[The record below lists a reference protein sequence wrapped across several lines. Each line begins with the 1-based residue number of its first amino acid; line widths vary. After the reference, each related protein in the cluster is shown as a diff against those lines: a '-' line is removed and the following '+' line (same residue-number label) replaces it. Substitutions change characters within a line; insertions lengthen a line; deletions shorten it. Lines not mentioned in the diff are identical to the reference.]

1 MIKYKKLNIGEKMT
15 PKVVSSTDDKK
26 LLAENIKNL
35 IGYMSDKFDWI
46 DSYVELEPD
55 WEFDWSK
62 DKESSPRGA
71 MITFLVILYNA
82 GFITQLQLLNK
93 IQEDDLFEIDEDYLL
108 TIDELKEK
116 YPNSIGVQNE
126 LLEQN

>member
-1 MIKYKKLNIGEKMT
+1 MT
-15 PKVVSSTDDKK
+15 PKVTSSTDNKK
-26 LLAENIKNL
+26 LLAENIKTL

-46 DSYVELEPD
+46 DSHVELEPD

-126 LLEQN
+126 LLEQNWNFLNRVLEQN

>member
-1 MIKYKKLNIGEKMT
+1 MIKYKKSKIGEKMT
-15 PKVVSSTDDKK
+15 PKVTSSTDNKK
-26 LLAENIKNL
+26 LLAKNIENL
-35 IGYMSDKFDWI
+35 IGYVSDKFDWI

-55 WEFDWSK
+55 WDFDWSK

-93 IQEDDLFEIDEDYLL
+93 IHEDDMFEIDEDYLL

>member
-1 MIKYKKLNIGEKMT
+1 MT
-15 PKVVSSTDDKK
+15 PKVTSSTDNKK
-26 LLAENIKNL
+26 LLAENIENL
-35 IGYMSDKFDWI
+35 IGCMSDKFDWI

-71 MITFLVILYNA
+71 MITFLVILHNA

-93 IQEDDLFEIDEDYLL
+93 IHEDDLFEINEDYLL

>member
-1 MIKYKKLNIGEKMT
+1 MIKYKKSNKGEKLET
-15 PKVVSSTDDKK
+15 KVPSSTDDKK
-26 LLAENIKNL
+26 LLAENIENL
-35 IGYMSDKFDWI
+35 IGCMSDKFDWI

-71 MITFLVILYNA
+71 MITFLVILHNA

-93 IQEDDLFEIDEDYLL
+93 IHEDDLFEIDEVY
-108 TIDELKEK
+108 
-116 YPNSIGVQNE
+116 
-126 LLEQN
+126 LEQN

>member
-1 MIKYKKLNIGEKMT
+1 
-15 PKVVSSTDDKK
+15 
-26 LLAENIKNL
+26 
-35 IGYMSDKFDWI
+35 
-46 DSYVELEPD
+46 
-55 WEFDWSK
+55 
-62 DKESSPRGA
+62 